1 MTSMKLTCQGAA
13 ARAEVSGVITA
24 GLVGMTVTIE
34 CDGAWDGLLKTF
46 VAMTAAGR
54 QVVAITDGTATVPWE
69 ILTEGMRLFI
79 GLEGR
84 NVAGDIIIPTA
95 WADCGKIK
103 ASTEGSHQGKPTPS
117 EMEQLL
123 TAAGDASQRSKE
135 AKETAEAAKETAE
148 DALGKSQYAYDQA
161 KSFVQLHEDTEKA
174 AQAAADAVGKMQ
186 YVSFEIDQSGDLLL
200 KNPERLG
207 STSFRLDYETGE
219 LEVKL

>member
-1 MTSMKLTCQGAA
+1 MTSIKLTCQGAA
-13 ARAEVSGVITA
+13 ARAEVSGVITS
-24 GLVGMTVTIE
+24 GIVGMQVSVE

-54 QVVAITDGTATVPWE
+54 QVVALADGTATVPWE

-95 WADCGKIK
+95 WADCGRIK
-103 ASTEGSHQGKPTPS
+103 ASAEGSHQGKPTPG

-123 TAAGDASQRSKE
+123 TAAGDAKRRSQE
-135 AKETAEAAKETAE
+135 AKETAEAAKATAE

-174 AQAAADAVGKMQ
+174 AQAAAAAVGKMQ

>member
-34 CDGAWDGLLKTF
+34 CDGAWDGLIKTF

-54 QVVAITDGTATVPWE
+54 QVVAITEGTATVPWE

-95 WADCGKIK
+95 WADCGRIK

-135 AKETAEAAKETAE
+135 AKETAEAAKATAE

>member
-1 MTSMKLTCQGAA
+1 MTSIKLTCQGAA

-24 GLVGMTVTIE
+24 GLVGMPVTIE

-54 QVVAITDGTATVPWE
+54 QVVAITEGTATVPWE
-69 ILTEGMRLFI
+69 ILIEGMRLFV

-84 NVAGDIIIPTA
+84 NEAGDIIIPTV
-95 WADCGKIK
+95 WADCGRIK

-123 TAAGDASQRSKE
+123 TVAGE
-135 AKETAEAAKETAE
+135 AKRRSQEAEDTAADALETAGEALE
-148 DALGKSQYAYDQA
+148 KSQYAYDQA
-161 KSFVQLHEDTEKA
+161 KSFEQLHDDTEKI
-174 AQAAADAVGKMQ
+174 AQTVTDAMGKMQ

-219 LEVKL
+219 LEVRL

>member
-13 ARAEVSGVITA
+13 ARAEVSGAITA
-24 GLVGMTVTIE
+24 GIVGMQVSIE

-54 QVVAITDGTATVPWE
+54 QVVALTDGTATVPWE

-84 NVAGDIIIPTA
+84 NVAGDIIIPTV
-95 WADCGKIK
+95 WADCGRIK
-103 ASTEGSHQGKPTPS
+103 ASTEGSHQGKPTPG

-123 TAAGDASQRSKE
+123 TAAGDAKRRSQE
-135 AKETAEAAKETAE
+135 AKETAEAAKATAE

-161 KSFVQLHEDTEKA
+161 KSFEQLHEDTEKA